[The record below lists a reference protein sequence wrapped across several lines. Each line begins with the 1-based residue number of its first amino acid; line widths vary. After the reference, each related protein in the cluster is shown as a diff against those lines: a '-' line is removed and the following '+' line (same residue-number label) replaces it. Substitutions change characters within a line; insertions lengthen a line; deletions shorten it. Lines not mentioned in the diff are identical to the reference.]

1 MHPEIQYSAKGSS
14 KVKRI
19 LWRGEKKGGRQPGR
33 EAIAFKFRS
42 FRFTFREQFSTA
54 ARRRRSDVQIQFVF
68 RPPYP
73 LTAKTMQTDRHIRGR
88 RCLAGD
94 APLSPLY
101 FDFDFRNR
109 PPFLAGNDNFSTRE
123 STEAD
128 GRGRGVVG

>member
-68 RPPYP
+68 RPPHP
-73 LTAKTMQTDRHIRGR
+73 LTGKTMQTDRHIRGR

-94 APLSPLY
+94 APSSPLY
-101 FDFDFRNR
+101 FDFDFRNS
-109 PPFLAGNDNFSTRE
+109 PPFLARSDNFSTRE
-123 STEAD
+123 STD
-128 GRGRGVVG
+128 GRGRCVVG